1 MGERFTR
8 IGKYRNE
15 LITNFIIMCMNKRNY
30 LTAAAMALA
39 VLSSCGG
46 QKEARNTSGID
57 LANMDTT
64 VSAGQ
69 DFFRYACGGWNDAH
83 PLTAEYS
90 RYGTFDQLAENNQKQ
105 LRELI
110 EGLASQQNEAGTVA
124 QKIGDLYNI
133 AMDSVARNEQGF
145 APVKSMLDKIAALT
159 DKSQIIPMSV
169 EMRRFQGIGTYF
181 NYYVYADPKNSALNI
196 FQMGQGGIN
205 LGEKEYYLDTDS
217 ITENIRNEYKKYIAK
232 LFALAGFS
240 EAEAQQKVADVMEI
254 ETSIAKVSR
263 SAAELRN
270 PEANYHKMSYA
281 DLKKQIPGIDWDAFM
296 TGLGIQAPAELN
308 VEQVEPIQEVARLI
322 SALPVSKH
330 VSYLEYNLLD
340 AAASCLSD
348 DFVAARFDFYGKV
361 MSGRQVNQPRWKRAV
376 NSVNGMLGELVGE
389 MYVEKYF
396 PAAAKER
403 MLKLVENLRVA
414 LGERID
420 AQEWM
425 SDSTKVRAHEK
436 LDAFRVKVGY
446 PDKWKDYS
454 KLEIKKDSYWANV
467 CRASEWGFNDMI
479 SRLGKPVDRDEW
491 LMTPQTVNAYYNP
504 STNEIC
510 FPAAILQPPFFNMDA
525 DDAANYGAIGVVI
538 GHEMTHGFDDQGRQF
553 DKNGNL
559 TDWWAEGD
567 ADRFKERAQV
577 MVDFFNNIE
586 VLPGLKGNG
595 QLTLGENLADHG
607 GLNVAYLAFQ
617 NATKDAPLEV
627 KEGFTP
633 EQRFFIAYATLW
645 AGNIRDEQARV
656 YTKSDPH
663 SLGKWRVNGA
673 LPHIQAWY
681 DAFQI
686 TPDDSL
692 YVAPENRVNIW

>member
-1 MGERFTR
+1 
-8 IGKYRNE
+8 
-15 LITNFIIMCMNKRNY
+15 MNKKNY
-30 LTAAAMALA
+30 VAVATLAFAMLT
-39 VLSSCGG
+39 SCAG
-46 QKEARNTSGID
+46 QKEAKSTSGID
-57 LANMDTT
+57 LAIMDTT
-64 VSAGQ
+64 VSAGT

-90 RYGTFDQLAENNQKQ
+90 RYGTFDELFENSQKQ

-110 EGLASQQNEAGTVA
+110 EGLAAQKNNQAGSAA
-124 QKIGDLYNI
+124 QKIGDLYNM
-133 AMDSVARNEQGF
+133 AMDSVTLNKQG
-145 APVKSMLDKIAALT
+145 AEPVKAMLDKIAGLK
-159 DKSQIIPMSV
+159 DKSEIVPMMT
-169 EMRRFQGIGTYF
+169 EMAHIGIGTYF
-181 NYYVYADPKNSALNI
+181 HSYVYADPKNSSLNI

-217 ITENIRNEYKKYIAK
+217 ITQNIREQYKLYIGK
-232 LFALAGFS
+232 LFQLAGFS
-240 EAEAQQKVADVMEI
+240 EADAQQKVADVMEI
-254 ETSIAKVSR
+254 ETAIAKVSR
-263 SAAELRN
+263 SATELRD
-270 PEANYHKMSYA
+270 PEANYHKMSF
-281 DLKKQIPGIDWDAFM
+281 DELKKTIAGIDWDAYM
-296 TGLGIQAPAELN
+296 KGLGIQAPAELN
-308 VEQVEPIQEVARLI
+308 VEQVEPIQEVARLMNT
-322 SALPVSKH
+322 LPLSKH

-361 MSGRQVNQPRWKRAV
+361 LSGRQVNQPRWKRAV

-403 MLKLVENLRVA
+403 MVKLVKNLQTA

-425 SDSTKVRAHEK
+425 SDSTKIRAHEK
-436 LDAFRVKVGY
+436 LATFHVKVGY

-454 KLEIKKDSYWANV
+454 KLEIKNDSYWANV
-467 CRASEWGFNDMI
+467 CRASEWGFNDMY
-479 SRLGKPVDRDEW
+479 SRIGKPVDKDEW

-510 FPAAILQPPFFNMDA
+510 FPAAILQPPFFNMEA

-553 DKNGNL
+553 DKDGNL
-559 TDWWAEGD
+559 TDWWAPGD

-577 MVDFFNNIE
+577 MVDFFNKIE
-586 VLPGLKGNG
+586 VLPGLQANG
-595 QLTLGENLADHG
+595 ELTLGENLADHG

-617 NATKDAPLEV
+617 NATKDAPLGV
-627 KEGFTP
+627 VDGFTP
-633 EQRFFIAYATLW
+633 EQRFFLAYATLW
-645 AGNIRDEQARV
+645 AGNIRDEQIRV

-681 DAFQI
+681 DAFHI
-686 TPDDSL
+686 TPSDPL
-692 YVAPENRVNIW
+692 YVAPENRVNVW

>member
-1 MGERFTR
+1 
-8 IGKYRNE
+8 
-15 LITNFIIMCMNKRNY
+15 MNKKNY
-30 LTAAAMALA
+30 VAVATLAFAMLT
-39 VLSSCGG
+39 SCAG
-46 QKEARNTSGID
+46 QKEAKSTSGID

-64 VSAGQ
+64 VSAGT

-90 RYGTFDQLAENNQKQ
+90 RYGTFDELFENSQKQ

-110 EGLASQQNEAGTVA
+110 EGLAAQKNNQAGSAA
-124 QKIGDLYNI
+124 QKIGDLYNM
-133 AMDSVARNEQGF
+133 AMDSVTLNKQG
-145 APVKSMLDKIAALT
+145 AEPVKAMLDKIAGMK
-159 DKSQIIPMSV
+159 DKSEIVPMMT
-169 EMRRFQGIGTYF
+169 EMAHIGIGTYF
-181 NYYVYADPKNSALNI
+181 HSYVYADPKNSSLNI

-205 LGEKEYYLDTDS
+205 LGENEYYLDTDS
-217 ITENIRNEYKKYIAK
+217 ITQNIREQYKLYIGK
-232 LFALAGFS
+232 LFQLAGFS
-240 EAEAQQKVADVMEI
+240 EADAQQKVADVMEI
-254 ETSIAKVSR
+254 ETAIAKVSR
-263 SAAELRN
+263 SATELRD
-270 PEANYHKMSYA
+270 PEANYHKMSF
-281 DLKKQIPGIDWDAFM
+281 DELKKTIAGIDWDAYM
-296 TGLGIQAPAELN
+296 KGLGIQAPAELN
-308 VEQVEPIQEVARLI
+308 VEQVEPIQEVARLMNT
-322 SALPVSKH
+322 LPLSKH

-361 MSGRQVNQPRWKRAV
+361 LSGRQVNQPRWKRAV

-403 MLKLVENLRVA
+403 MVKLVKNLQTA

-425 SDSTKVRAHEK
+425 SDSTKIRAHEK
-436 LDAFRVKVGY
+436 LAAFHVKVGY

-454 KLEIKKDSYWANV
+454 KLEIKNDSYWANV
-467 CRASEWGFNDMI
+467 CRASEWGFNDMY
-479 SRLGKPVDRDEW
+479 SRIGKPVDKDEW

-510 FPAAILQPPFFNMDA
+510 FPAAILQPPFFNMEA

-553 DKNGNL
+553 DKDGNL
-559 TDWWAEGD
+559 TDWWAPGD

-577 MVDFFNNIE
+577 MVDFFNKIE
-586 VLPGLKGNG
+586 VLPGLQANG
-595 QLTLGENLADHG
+595 ELTLGENLADHG

-617 NATKDAPLEV
+617 NATKDAPLGV
-627 KEGFTP
+627 VDGFTP
-633 EQRFFIAYATLW
+633 EQRFFLAYATLW
-645 AGNIRDEQARV
+645 AGNIRDEQIRV

-681 DAFQI
+681 DAFHI
-686 TPDDSL
+686 TPSDPL
-692 YVAPENRVNIW
+692 YVAPENRVNVW

>member
-1 MGERFTR
+1 
-8 IGKYRNE
+8 
-15 LITNFIIMCMNKRNY
+15 MNKKNY
-30 LTAAAMALA
+30 VAVAALA
-39 VLSSCGG
+39 FAMLTSCAG
-46 QKEARNTSGID
+46 QKEAKSTSGID

-64 VSAGQ
+64 VAAGT
-69 DFFRYACGGWNDAH
+69 DFFRYACGGWNEAH

-90 RYGTFDQLAENNQKQ
+90 RYGTFDLLFENSQKQ

-110 EGLASQQNEAGTVA
+110 EGLAAQKNNPAGSAA
-124 QKIGDLYNI
+124 QKIGDLYNM
-133 AMDSVARNEQGF
+133 AMDSVTLNKQG
-145 APVKSMLDKIAALT
+145 AEPVKAMLGKIAALK
-159 DKSQIIPMSV
+159 DKSEIIPMMT
-169 EMRRFQGIGTYF
+169 EMAHIGIGTYF
-181 NYYVYADPKNSALNI
+181 RSYVYADPKNSALNI

-205 LGEKEYYLDTDS
+205 LGEKEYYLDNDS
-217 ITENIRNEYKKYIAK
+217 ITQNIREQYKVYIGK
-232 LFALAGFS
+232 LFKLAGFT

-254 ETSIAKVSR
+254 ETAIAKASR
-263 SAAELRN
+263 SATELRD
-270 PEANYHKMSYA
+270 PEANYHKMSF
-281 DLKKQIPGIDWDAFM
+281 DELKKTISGIDWDAYVK
-296 TGLGIQAPAELN
+296 GLGIQAPAELN
-308 VEQVEPIQEVARLI
+308 VEQVEPIQEVARLMNT
-322 SALPVSKH
+322 LPLSKH

-361 MSGRQVNQPRWKRAV
+361 LSGRQVNQPRWKRAV
-376 NSVNGMLGELVGE
+376 SSVDGMLGELVGE

-403 MLKLVENLRVA
+403 MVKLVKNLQVA
-414 LGERID
+414 LGQRID
-420 AQEWM
+420 AQDWM
-425 SDSTKVRAHEK
+425 SDSTKVKAHEK
-436 LDAFRVKVGY
+436 LDAFHVKVGY

-454 KLEIKKDSYWANV
+454 KLDIKKDSYWANV
-467 CRASEWGFNDMI
+467 CRASEWNFNDMY
-479 SRLGKPVDRDEW
+479 SRLGKPVDKDEW

-510 FPAAILQPPFFNMDA
+510 FPAAILQPPFFNMEA

-559 TDWWAEGD
+559 TDWWAPGD

-586 VLPGLKGNG
+586 VLPGLHANG
-595 QLTLGENLADHG
+595 ELTLGENLADHG
-607 GLNVAYLAFQ
+607 GLNVAFLAFQ
-617 NATKDAPLEV
+617 NATKDAPLGV
-627 KEGFTP
+627 VDGFTP
-633 EQRFFIAYATLW
+633 EQRFFLAYATLW
-645 AGNIRDEQARV
+645 AGNIRDEQIRV

-681 DAFQI
+681 DAFHI
-686 TPDDSL
+686 TPSDPL
-692 YVAPENRVNIW
+692 YVAPEKRVNVW

>member
-1 MGERFTR
+1 
-8 IGKYRNE
+8 
-15 LITNFIIMCMNKRNY
+15 MNKKNY
-30 LTAAAMALA
+30 VAVATLAFAMLT
-39 VLSSCGG
+39 SCAG
-46 QKEARNTSGID
+46 QKEAKSTSGID

-64 VSAGQ
+64 VSAGT
-69 DFFRYACGGWNDAH
+69 DFFRYACGGWNDGH

-90 RYGTFDQLAENNQKQ
+90 RYGTFDELFENSQKQ

-110 EGLASQQNEAGTVA
+110 EGLAAQKNNQAGSAA
-124 QKIGDLYNI
+124 QKIGDLYNM
-133 AMDSVARNEQGF
+133 AMDSVTLNKQG
-145 APVKSMLDKIAALT
+145 AEPVKAMLDKIAGMK
-159 DKSQIIPMSV
+159 DKSEIVPMMT
-169 EMRRFQGIGTYF
+169 EMAHIGIGTYF
-181 NYYVYADPKNSALNI
+181 HSYVYADPKNSSLNI

-217 ITENIRNEYKKYIAK
+217 ITQNIREQYKLYIGK
-232 LFALAGFS
+232 LFQLAGFS
-240 EAEAQQKVADVMEI
+240 EADAQQKVADVMEI
-254 ETSIAKVSR
+254 ETAIAKVSR
-263 SAAELRN
+263 SATELRD
-270 PEANYHKMSYA
+270 PEANYHKMSF
-281 DLKKQIPGIDWDAFM
+281 DELKKTIAGIDWDAYM
-296 TGLGIQAPAELN
+296 KGLGIQAPAELN
-308 VEQVEPIQEVARLI
+308 VEQVEPIQEVARLMNT
-322 SALPVSKH
+322 LPLSKH

-361 MSGRQVNQPRWKRAV
+361 LSGRQVNQPRWKRAV

-403 MLKLVENLRVA
+403 MVKLVKNLQTA

-425 SDSTKVRAHEK
+425 SDSTKIRAHEK
-436 LDAFRVKVGY
+436 LATFHVKVGY

-454 KLEIKKDSYWANV
+454 KLEIKNDSYWANV
-467 CRASEWGFNDMI
+467 CRASEWGFNDMY
-479 SRLGKPVDRDEW
+479 SRIGKPVDKDEW

-510 FPAAILQPPFFNMDA
+510 FPAAILQPPFFNMEA

-553 DKNGNL
+553 DKDGNL
-559 TDWWAEGD
+559 TDWWAPGD

-577 MVDFFNNIE
+577 MVDFFNKIE
-586 VLPGLKGNG
+586 VLPGLQANG
-595 QLTLGENLADHG
+595 ELTLGENLADHG

-617 NATKDAPLEV
+617 NATKDAPLGV
-627 KEGFTP
+627 VDGFTP
-633 EQRFFIAYATLW
+633 EQRFFLAYATLW
-645 AGNIRDEQARV
+645 AGNIRDEQIRV

-681 DAFQI
+681 DAFHI
-686 TPDDSL
+686 TPSDPL
-692 YVAPENRVNIW
+692 YVAPENRVNVW

>member
-1 MGERFTR
+1 
-8 IGKYRNE
+8 
-15 LITNFIIMCMNKRNY
+15 MNKKNY
-30 LTAAAMALA
+30 VAVATLAFAMLT
-39 VLSSCGG
+39 SCAG
-46 QKEARNTSGID
+46 QKEAKSTSGID

-64 VSAGQ
+64 VSAGT

-90 RYGTFDQLAENNQKQ
+90 RYGTFDELFENSQKQ

-110 EGLASQQNEAGTVA
+110 EGLAAQKNNQAGSAA
-124 QKIGDLYNI
+124 QKIGDLYNM
-133 AMDSVARNEQGF
+133 AMDSVTLNKQG
-145 APVKSMLDKIAALT
+145 AEPVKAMLDKIAGMK
-159 DKSQIIPMSV
+159 DKSEIVPMMT
-169 EMRRFQGIGTYF
+169 EMAHIGIGTYF
-181 NYYVYADPKNSALNI
+181 HSYVYADPKNSSLNI

-217 ITENIRNEYKKYIAK
+217 ITQNIREQYKLYIGK
-232 LFALAGFS
+232 LFQLAGFS
-240 EAEAQQKVADVMEI
+240 EADAQQKVADVMEI
-254 ETSIAKVSR
+254 ETAIAKVSR
-263 SAAELRN
+263 SATELRD
-270 PEANYHKMSYA
+270 PEANYHKMSF
-281 DLKKQIPGIDWDAFM
+281 DELKKTIAGIDWDAYM
-296 TGLGIQAPAELN
+296 KGLGIQAPAELN
-308 VEQVEPIQEVARLI
+308 VEQVEPIQEVARLMNT
-322 SALPVSKH
+322 LPLSKH

-361 MSGRQVNQPRWKRAV
+361 LSGRQVNQPRWKRAV

-403 MLKLVENLRVA
+403 MVKLVKNLQTA

-425 SDSTKVRAHEK
+425 SDSTKIRAHEK
-436 LDAFRVKVGY
+436 LATFHVKVGY

-454 KLEIKKDSYWANV
+454 KLEIKNDSYWANV
-467 CRASEWGFNDMI
+467 CRASEWGFNDMY
-479 SRLGKPVDRDEW
+479 SRIGKPVDKDEW

-510 FPAAILQPPFFNMDA
+510 FPAAILQPPFFNMEA

-553 DKNGNL
+553 DKDGNL
-559 TDWWAEGD
+559 TDWWAPGD

-577 MVDFFNNIE
+577 MVDFFNKIE
-586 VLPGLKGNG
+586 VLPGLQANG
-595 QLTLGENLADHG
+595 ELTLGENLADHG

-617 NATKDAPLEV
+617 NATKDAPLGV
-627 KEGFTP
+627 VDGFTP
-633 EQRFFIAYATLW
+633 EQRFFLAYATLW
-645 AGNIRDEQARV
+645 AGNIRDEQIRV

-681 DAFQI
+681 DAFHI
-686 TPDDSL
+686 TPSDPL
-692 YVAPENRVNIW
+692 YVENRVNVW